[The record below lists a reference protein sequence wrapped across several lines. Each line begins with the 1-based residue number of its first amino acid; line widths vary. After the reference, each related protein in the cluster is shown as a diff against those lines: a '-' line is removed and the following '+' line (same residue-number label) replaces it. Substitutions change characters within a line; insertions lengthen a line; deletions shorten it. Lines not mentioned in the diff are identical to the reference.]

1 MFECTIWITLPL
13 AKVADGNK
21 GDPSFHKIAT
31 FTFDPNLQVG
41 DEFHLSDWI
50 LGAYGKFNFSAKA
63 GVVKRE
69 ILIKPAKPNQNNAL
83 FELRVIAEILDKEQI
98 QEVCSI
104 FKELNPGIF
113 ME

>member
-13 AKVADGNK
+13 TNVADGNK
-21 GDPSFHKIAT
+21 RDPSFQKIAA
-31 FTFDPNLQVG
+31 FNFDPNLQVG
-41 DEFHLSDWI
+41 DEFHISNWI

-63 GVVKRE
+63 GVAKRE
-69 ILIKPAKPNQNNAL
+69 ILIKPAKPNEKNAL
-83 FELRVIAEILDKEQI
+83 FELRIIAEILDKEQI

-104 FKELNPGIF
+104 LKELNPGTF

>member
-1 MFECTIWITLPL
+1 MFEYTIWITLPL
-13 AKVADGNK
+13 TKIADGNK
-21 GDPSFHKIAT
+21 GDPSFQKIAT

-41 DEFHLSDWI
+41 DEFNISDWI
-50 LGAYGKFNFSAKA
+50 LGEYGKFKFNAKA
-63 GVVKRE
+63 GVAKRE
-69 ILIKPAKPNQNNAL
+69 ILIKPAKQNQKNDL
-83 FELRVIAEILDKEQI
+83 FELRIIAEILDKEQI